1 MKIIIEEIVKSINI
15 AAIIG
20 FIFTLYKN
28 IQKVELEKKI
38 FWYREC
44 VVKPIISYLEELEI
58 ELEDFLEKKRQR
70 NEMKKIKGKIYILR
84 RKVKVLTIFLNEGEK
99 TGKRIDKHIENME
112 NKMFNTL
119 VSMSKEEIIK
129 YSNEIRKE
137 IYLYEKNGYAEKKS
151 KGIFSKITG

>member
-20 FIFTLYKN
+20 FVFTLYKN

-99 TGKRIDKHIENME
+99 TEKRIDKHIENME

>member
-70 NEMKKIKGKIYILR
+70 NEMKKIKAKIYILR

>member
-84 RKVKVLTIFLNEGEK
+84 RKVKVLTIFLNKGEE

-151 KGIFSKITG
+151 KGIFNTITG

>member
-58 ELEDFLEKKRQR
+58 ELEDFLEKKRQI
-70 NEMKKIKGKIYILR
+70 NEMKKIKAKIYILR